1 MSIKKIAL
9 LLTAIV
15 LVSCSAL
22 DGMLPGWEDLN
33 GGEVICPTCPP
44 AEIPDCPACE
54 PCPPTAT
61 EPPPTATLTAEP
73 SATPS
78 GTATALPGTTSTP
91 IAPATATATFT
102 VTPTAVLMPY
112 ALQPNSPVYIQN
124 FVHSD
129 KGCNWMGVA
138 GQVFDKAG
146 KPVAGLV
153 VVVEGS
159 LGQRVLDEV
168 TLTGLSTSYGP
179 GGYEIVLDTKTAA
192 SSNSLFISLHNLAGT
207 PLTNRIPFNTFTDC
221 TKNLIVINFKQR

>member
-1 MSIKKIAL
+1 MSLKKIIL
-9 LLTAIV
+9 LLTATV
-15 LVSCSAL
+15 LVSCSVM
-22 DGMLPGWEDLN
+22 DGVLPGWEDLN

-44 AEIPDCPACE
+44 AEIPYCPTCE

-61 EPPPTATLTAEP
+61 EPPPTATFTAEP
-73 SATPS
+73 SATPR

-91 IAPATATATFT
+91 TAPATATATAT
-102 VTPTAVLMPY
+102 VTPTSVPMPY

-146 KPVAGLV
+146 KPVVGLV
-153 VVVEGS
+153 VVVEGF

-168 TLTGLSTSYGP
+168 MLTGLSTPYGP
-179 GGYEIVLDTKTAA
+179 GGYEIVLDTKTVA
-192 SSNSLFISLHNLAGT
+192 SSNSLFISLYDLAGK
-207 PLTNRIPFNTFTDC
+207 PLTHPIPFDTFADC
-221 TKNLIVINFKQR
+221 TRNLIVINFKQR